1 MAKATFT
8 ATAPNGT
15 IVERTSETKVY
26 THAVLVGGENEKW
39 GARNWCGSLKL
50 AQAQV
55 RQAQSWG
62 CYDQIIIVPV
72 N

>member
-1 MAKATFT
+1 MPKTTFT
-8 ATAPNGT
+8 ATAPDGS
-15 IVERTSETKVY
+15 IVKRTSETKAY
-26 THAVLVGGENEKW
+26 THVVLVGGEGREW

-55 RQAQSWG
+55 QQARNWG
-62 CYDQIIIVPV
+62 CYDEITIVPV